1 MLNRD
6 WKPVDMQKVED
17 EQFAIQQATGLTG
30 NVSAHDAER
39 YMVRF
44 QFFSEIWADHYANAT
59 YFKETARFKRD
70 AAYNLAFLRSEAKS
84 DRQRDVDAKQDP
96 GVRVA
101 DQNLN
106 EAAAAL
112 KLAELRYDGSVRA
125 FYAMKNICNNAQEEK
140 KFL

>member
-6 WKPVDMQKVED
+6 WKPADMATTEEQGHKVKPPD
-17 EQFAIQQATGLTG
+17 DGHL
-30 NVSAHDAER
+30 SAGDAER
-39 YMVRF
+39 LMIIY
-44 QFFSEIWADHYANAT
+44 QNLSEDWAGHYANAT
-59 YFKETARFKRD
+59 YFKETAKFKRD
-70 AAYNLAFLRSEAKS
+70 SSYNLAFLRSESKS

-96 GVRVA
+96 SVRVA

-125 FYAMKNICNNAQEEK
+125 YHACKKICEMAHEEK

>member
-1 MLNRD
+1 MLNRNWHPAD
-6 WKPVDMQKVED
+6 MVATEEAGYKVKPPDD
-17 EQFAIQQATGLTG
+17 GH
-30 NVSAHDAER
+30 VSAGDAER
-39 YMVRF
+39 LMVIY
-44 QFFSEIWADHYANAT
+44 QGLSEDWAGHYSNAT

-70 AAYNLAFLRSEAKS
+70 AAYQIAFMRSEAKS

-96 GVRVA
+96 SVRVA

-106 EAAAAL
+106 EATAAL

-125 FYAMKNICNNAQEEK
+125 YHSMKKICEMAHEEK